1 MIHFSLET
9 LLSPAVMV
17 VSIQLAFIFAELY
30 QLKTKLKSKTAKVD
44 VASLPSDLPSIRLE
58 EVVSV
63 AATPV
68 FSWSIS
74 LIWICPCLRCSP
86 LL

>member
-1 MIHFSLET
+1 MLCQTAVRFTTTGMIHFSLET
-9 LLSPAVMV
+9 LLFPAVMV

-63 AATPV
+63 AATPA
-68 FSWSIS
+68 F
-74 LIWICPCLRCSP
+74 LGLFP
-86 LL
+86 